1 MTNPREPDSR
11 LEDLLRSSL
20 HGEAETISPSGDGLA
35 RIQQRTAA
43 RGRRLWLRPVA
54 VVGGAAVAAV
64 AGFTAYAVTSPSH
77 SGSDSLLSKQP
88 TVVPS
93 TPQTSPFP
101 TATTSSTPPPA
112 GPVFPAT
119 AFYPFTSAAQEQSWE
134 AQRGYVAQP
143 WVLDPVAS
151 AKKFVQQYVQATD
164 VKTVLSQHVAGK
176 NAAITLG
183 RSIADASSL
192 RPVKVTTVQ
201 LQRFGKAW
209 LVVAALDP
217 TGYLK
222 ISSPSGGAHVASPVT
237 VTGSAFGVEE
247 VVHVDVAT
255 IGTRFSTSPGQAQ
268 FGNGTKSWS
277 TSVAFAQP
285 ADPRGAVLVTENSLA
300 DSGTSRI
307 VVKGVTFN
315 SEQSGYP
322 QYFYGIKN
330 DRVTKFSSR
339 TGDAISYLTAAEPG
353 GGASDPQL
361 VGDRVYYLSG
371 SGTCTNALRYVPTSG
386 GPSQPAGGTGNAWD
400 SDDGYVITHCSV
412 RDDKVS
418 AVYET
423 ACDSGTTPAAKLI
436 VHYFIND
443 SAPATWTKNYA
454 SVPPGLVN
462 DPSWYSD
469 FHFDAI
475 VRTGTQNSVMR
486 LNADGAFMT
495 NDGEPACAGYDV
507 ATGEP
512 DATQVDA
519 NGYVWLATRTGSSM
533 DVVRCIGSTARVMF
547 TVAGDRQPADL
558 SVAGSGGAA
567 LLTDIDGHVWRWTM
581 GGNVTQLLPSVPV
594 PQPPRQSPPAGRGAD
609 HAKSRET
616 GGSRTQDVWS
626 EPASDC

>member
-64 AGFTAYAVTSPSH
+64 AGFTAYAVTSANH
-77 SGSDSLLSKQP
+77 SGDDSLLSKQP

-101 TATTSSTPPPA
+101 TATTSTTPPPA

-119 AFYPFTSAAQEQSWE
+119 AFYPFTSAAQEKSWE
-134 AQRGYVAQP
+134 AQRAYVAQP
-143 WVLDPVAS
+143 WVLEPVAA

-192 RPVKVTTVQ
+192 RPIKVTTVQ

-222 ISSPSGGAHVASPVT
+222 ISSPSGGARVASPVT
-237 VTGSAFGVEE
+237 VTGSSFGVEE
-247 VVHVDVAT
+247 AVRVDVAT
-255 IGTRFSTSPGQAQ
+255 IGTRFSTSPGRAQ

-285 ADPRGAVLVTENSLA
+285 ADPRGAVVVTENSLA
-300 DSGTSRI
+300 DRGRSRI

-322 QYFYGIKN
+322 QYFYGIKS

-339 TGDAISYLTAAEPG
+339 TGAAISYLTPPEPG

-371 SGTCTNALRYVPTSG
+371 SGTCANELRWVSVNGGASQAGEVPD
-386 GPSQPAGGTGNAWD
+386 P
-400 SDDGYVITHCSV
+400 GYVITGYSI
-412 RDDKVS
+412 RDQRF
-418 AVYET
+418 ALYES
-423 ACDSGTTPAAKLI
+423 ACDSGTSPAAKL
-436 VHYFIND
+436 VFHLSGND
-443 SAPATWTKNYA
+443 PPAPATNTVMFD
-454 SVPPGLVN
+454 SLPPAIVG
-462 DPSWYSD
+462 DPSWLD
-469 FHFDAI
+469 TRHLAAI
-475 VRTGTQNSVMR
+475 VRTGTVNTLHDYDSW
-486 LNADGAFMT
+486 NAQHALDGSNACT
-495 NDGEPACAGYDV
+495 GNNTDGEADAIATDTAG
-507 ATGEP
+507 
-512 DATQVDA
+512 
-519 NGYVWLATRTGSSM
+519 NVWFAERTGSSM
-533 DVVRCIGSTARVMF
+533 QVVRCIGSTARVMF
-547 TVAGDRQPADL
+547 TVAGNHQPADI

-567 LLTDIDGHVWRWTM
+567 VLPRTDGQVWRWTM
-581 GGNVTQLLPSVPV
+581 GGSVVQLSPTVPV
-594 PQPPRQSPPAGRGAD
+594 PQLS
-609 HAKSRET
+609 
-616 GGSRTQDVWS
+616 W
-626 EPASDC
+626 

>member
-64 AGFTAYAVTSPSH
+64 AGFTAYAVTSANH
-77 SGSDSLLSKQP
+77 SGDDSLLSKQP
-88 TVVPS
+88 TVVPT

-143 WVLDPVAS
+143 WVLEPVAA
-151 AKKFVQQYVQATD
+151 AKKFVLQYVQATD

-176 NAAITLG
+176 TAAITLG

-209 LVVAALDP
+209 LVVGALDP

-222 ISSPSGGAHVASPVT
+222 ISSPSGGSRVASPVT

-247 VVHVDVAT
+247 AVRVDVAT
-255 IGTRFSTSPGQAQ
+255 IGTRFSASPGRAQ

-285 ADPRGAVLVTENSLA
+285 ADPRGSVVVTENSLA
-300 DSGTSRI
+300 DGGTSRI
-307 VVKGVTFN
+307 VVKGVTFD

-339 TGDAISYLTAAEPG
+339 TGAAISYLTPPEPG

-371 SGTCTNALRYVPTSG
+371 SGTCANELRWVSVNGGASHAGEVPD
-386 GPSQPAGGTGNAWD
+386 P
-400 SDDGYVITHCSV
+400 GYVIT
-412 RDDKVS
+412 
-418 AVYET
+418 
-423 ACDSGTTPAAKLI
+423 
-436 VHYFIND
+436 
-443 SAPATWTKNYA
+443 
-454 SVPPGLVN
+454 
-462 DPSWYSD
+462 
-469 FHFDAI
+469 
-475 VRTGTQNSVMR
+475 
-486 LNADGAFMT
+486 
-495 NDGEPACAGYDV
+495 
-507 ATGEP
+507 
-512 DATQVDA
+512 
-519 NGYVWLATRTGSSM
+519 
-533 DVVRCIGSTARVMF
+533 
-547 TVAGDRQPADL
+547 
-558 SVAGSGGAA
+558 
-567 LLTDIDGHVWRWTM
+567 
-581 GGNVTQLLPSVPV
+581 
-594 PQPPRQSPPAGRGAD
+594 
-609 HAKSRET
+609 
-616 GGSRTQDVWS
+616 
-626 EPASDC
+626 

>member
-1 MTNPREPDSR
+1 MTYPRDPDSG
-11 LEDLLRSSL
+11 LEELLRSTL

-64 AGFTAYAVTSPSH
+64 AGFTAYAVTNSQDNGP
-77 SGSDSLLSKQP
+77 DSVAANNP
-88 TVVPS
+88 TPPAT
-93 TPQTSPFP
+93 TPAITP
-101 TATTSSTPPPA
+101 TATQSSTLPPPA

-176 NAAITLG
+176 NASITLG

-192 RPVKVTTVQ
+192 RPINVITVQ

-217 TGYLK
+217 SGYLK
-222 ISSPSGGAHVASPVT
+222 ISSPSGGARVASPVT
-237 VTGSAFGVEE
+237 VTGSSFGVEE
-247 VVHVDVAT
+247 AVRVDVAT
-255 IGTRFSTSPGQAQ
+255 IGTRFSTSPGRAQ

-285 ADPRGAVLVTENSLA
+285 ADPRGSVVVTENSLA

-330 DRVTKFSSR
+330 DRVAKFSSR
-339 TGDAISYLTAAEPG
+339 NGAAISYLTPSEPG

-371 SGTCTNALRYVPTSG
+371 SGTCANSLRSVPTSG
-386 GPSQPAGGTGNAWD
+386 GPSQPAGGSGNAWA
-400 SDDGYVITHCSV
+400 SDNGYVITHYSV

-469 FHFDAI
+469 FHFDAV

-495 NDGEPACAGYDV
+495 NDGEPACTGYDV

-519 NGYVWLATRTGSSM
+519 NDYAWLARRKESSM
-533 DVVRCIGSTARVMF
+533 NVVRCIGSTARVMF
-547 TVAGDRQPADL
+547 TVAGNRQPADL

-581 GGNVTQLLPSVPV
+581 GGSVVQLSPSVPV
-594 PQPPRQSPPAGRGAD
+594 PQLS
-609 HAKSRET
+609 
-616 GGSRTQDVWS
+616 W
-626 EPASDC
+626 

>member
-20 HGEAETISPSGDGLA
+20 HGEAETISSSGDGLA

-64 AGFTAYAVTSPSH
+64 AGFTAYAVTSAHDNGP
-77 SGSDSLLSKQP
+77 DSVAADTP
-88 TVVPS
+88 TAIAS
-93 TPQTSPFP
+93 TPDVTPS
-101 TATTSSTPPPA
+101 ATQSSTPPPPA

-209 LVVAALDP
+209 LVVAAVDP

-222 ISSPSGGAHVASPVT
+222 ISSPSGGARVTSPAT

-247 VVHVDVAT
+247 VVRVDVAT
-255 IGTRFSTSPGQAQ
+255 IGTRFSTSPGRAQ

-285 ADPRGAVLVTENSLA
+285 ADPRGAVVVTENSLA

-307 VVKGVTFN
+307 VVKGVTFD
-315 SEQSGYP
+315 SAQSGYP

-339 TGDAISYLTAAEPG
+339 TGDAISYLTPPEPG

-371 SGTCTNALRYVPTSG
+371 SGTCANELRWV
-386 GPSQPAGGTGNAWD
+386 
-400 SDDGYVITHCSV
+400 SV
-412 RDDKVS
+412 
-418 AVYET
+418 
-423 ACDSGTTPAAKLI
+423 
-436 VHYFIND
+436 N
-443 SAPATWTKNYA
+443 
-454 SVPPGLVN
+454 
-462 DPSWYSD
+462 
-469 FHFDAI
+469 
-475 VRTGTQNSVMR
+475 
-486 LNADGAFMT
+486 
-495 NDGEPACAGYDV
+495 
-507 ATGEP
+507 
-512 DATQVDA
+512 
-519 NGYVWLATRTGSSM
+519 
-533 DVVRCIGSTARVMF
+533 
-547 TVAGDRQPADL
+547 
-558 SVAGSGGAA
+558 GGA
-567 LLTDIDGHVWRWTM
+567 
-581 GGNVTQLLPSVPV
+581 S
-594 PQPPRQSPPAGRGAD
+594 
-609 HAKSRET
+609 
-616 GGSRTQDVWS
+616 
-626 EPASDC
+626 